1 MNAVNLPEPLAW
13 LQEPDALN
21 RFLDAQEN
29 DALMLDRLTSLH
41 PDRLSTDALRLLH
54 TAIWQRQVDGFQ
66 DFPKKPEILLDTC
79 GTGGSG
85 ISSFNTST
93 TVAIVL
99 ASLGVPVLK
108 FGNRAATSASGSFDF
123 LDALGVPT
131 PLKNDAVLPLLEETG
146 LSFLMA
152 PQVYPSLAKLAPFR
166 KQVKHPTAFNL
177 LGPLLN
183 PTRPTHRVL
192 GCSHASLMVPLGE
205 LLEASNLGNVYS
217 LLLRASNGLDEAHP
231 QVMSKGLYIGKRRPL
246 MLELPP
252 ILGAG
257 DVVDDCILG
266 ENGSAGLDLSP
277 KANVHRFLAM
287 LEGRDASSLAYWQV
301 VLNAGLAWQLVH
313 PHESLASS
321 TAMVKDALASGVVH
335 RFFKTFSQV
344 VNRWA

>member
-1 MNAVNLPEPLAW
+1 MNALNLPEYLAW
-13 LQEPDALN
+13 LTNEEALN

-29 DALMLDRLTSLH
+29 DTLMLERLTSLH
-41 PDRLSTDALRLLH
+41 PDRLTTDALRLLH
-54 TAIWQRQVDGFQ
+54 HAIWERQVD
-66 DFPKKPEILLDTC
+66 DFHAFPQKPEILVDTC

-93 TVAIVL
+93 TVAFVL

-152 PQVYPSLAKLAPFR
+152 PQVYPSLAKLAPLR
-166 KQVKHPTAFNL
+166 KQVKHPTAFNF

-192 GCSHASLMVPLGE
+192 GCSHPSLMLPLGE
-205 LLEASNLGNVYS
+205 LLETPDLGNVYS

-231 QVMSKGLYIGKRRPL
+231 LVMTKGLYIGKRRPL

-257 DVVDDCILG
+257 DVVA
-266 ENGSAGLDLSP
+266 ETSTTGLDLSP
-277 KANVHRFLAM
+277 KANVHRFFEM
-287 LEGRDASSLAYWQV
+287 IEGRDASSLAYWQV

-321 TAMVKDALASGVVH
+321 TAVVKDALASGVVH
-335 RFFKTFSQV
+335 RFFKRFPLKD
-344 VNRWA
+344 

>member
-1 MNAVNLPEPLAW
+1 MNAVNLPEPLTW
-13 LQEPDALN
+13 LTNEDALN

-29 DALMLDRLTSLH
+29 DELMLERLTSLH
-41 PDRLSTDALRLLH
+41 PQHLTTDALRLLH
-54 TAIWQRQVDGFQ
+54 TGIWQRQVD
-66 DFPKKPEILLDTC
+66 DFHAFPHKPDVILDTC

-93 TVAIVL
+93 TVAFVL

-131 PLKNDAVLPLLEETG
+131 PLKNDAVLPLFEETG

-152 PQVYPSLAKLAPFR
+152 PQVYPSLAKLASFR
-166 KQVKHPTAFNL
+166 KQVKHPTAFNF

-192 GCSHASLMVPLGE
+192 GCSQASLMLPLGE
-205 LLEASNLGNVYS
+205 LLETPDLGNVYS

-231 QVMSKGLYIGKRRPL
+231 LVMTKGLYIGKRRPL

-257 DVVDDCILG
+257 DVVDDTSL
-266 ENGSAGLDLSP
+266 AGLDLSP

-287 LEGRDASSLAYWQV
+287 LEGRDTSSLAYWQV

-313 PHESLASS
+313 PHESLASA
-321 TAMVKDALASGVVH
+321 TAVVKDALASGVVH
-335 RFFKTFSQV
+335 RFFKGFCGCLL
-344 VNRWA
+344 